1 MRIHTLTHTQ
11 HESMYIQNKKH
22 QNKLYY
28 RNLYKT
34 KKTQDIQS
42 EYSLLQGYLFSLLI
56 FSVCLI
62 LISIVF
68 DLNFCLGEY
77 GKGILHSFCLIFFL
91 TKCNTLLYC
100 QLKPEDHFKYPIY
113 VYVFKPRKH
122 ELKAD
127 FIMLYLVVI
136 TIMSYILSSEYR
148 NVFLSLLLNMHKSIK
163 YYIKARTTTTCNC
176 NQNENE
182 TIFNLK
188 NSP

>member
-34 KKTQDIQS
+34 KKHKTFSQNIHCFRVIYFDI
-42 EYSLLQGYLFSLLI
+42 LN
-56 FSVCLI
+56 FSVHSI

-68 DLNFCLGEY
+68 DLNFYLGEY
-77 GKGILHSFCLIFFL
+77 GNGILHSFCLIFFL

-100 QLKPEDHFKYPIY
+100 QLQPEDHFKYPIY

-136 TIMSYILSSEYR
+136 TIMSYILSSVYR
-148 NVFLSLLLNMHKSIK
+148 NVFLSLLLNMHKSI
-163 YYIKARTTTTCNC
+163 
-176 NQNENE
+176 
-182 TIFNLK
+182 
-188 NSP
+188 